1 MIELDGSEGEG
12 GGQIL
17 RTALGLAASTGQAF
31 RIEGIRANRS
41 RPGLAA
47 QHLAAAQCA
56 GKLCDARMEG
66 AHLGSQT
73 LVFEPRKA
81 PSGDHVVHVGTAG
94 SATLVLQA
102 GFLASA
108 RAEGRVRLE
117 VHGGTDVPLSPP
129 ASYYRLVLVPLLCR
143 MGLDMKMDLVQ
154 RGFYPEGGGVVVAT
168 VSAPPSVDPLDLRAR
183 GSLREVGGV
192 AFSRNLPEHVAR
204 RMASECRRRLVDV
217 PTVRIELDQGD
228 GPSTGAGVVLAA
240 RSENG
245 LVGASCRG
253 ERGVS
258 AERVAELA
266 VQGLRAELCA
276 SLDVHAADQL
286 LPFMALASG
295 PSHFTVRAVSD
306 HLRTQM
312 STVACFLPVSFE
324 ERGAD
329 PVSVSVL
336 PNRT

>member
-47 QHLAAAQCA
+47 QHLAAVQCV

-73 LVFEPRKA
+73 LVFEPCKA

-102 GFLASA
+102 GLLASA

-117 VHGGTDVPLSPP
+117 VQGGTDVPSSPP

-143 MGLDMKMDLVQ
+143 MGLDLKMDLVQ

-183 GSLREVGGV
+183 GSLREVDGV

-217 PTVRIELDQGD
+217 PDRQDRT
-228 GPSTGAGVVLAA
+228 GPGRWSIDRGRG
-240 RSENG
+240 
-245 LVGASCRG
+245 GASRSVRERIGRCILPWRERRQRREGGRACRPGIEGRARCLAGRPCGRSIAALHGVGIRPFPLHRARGQRPPAHPDVHRGLFLAGELRG
-253 ERGVS
+253 ERRRTRVR
-258 AERVAELA
+258 ER
-266 VQGLRAELCA
+266 
-276 SLDVHAADQL
+276 AA
-286 LPFMALASG
+286 
-295 PSHFTVRAVSD
+295 
-306 HLRTQM
+306 
-312 STVACFLPVSFE
+312 
-324 ERGAD
+324 
-329 PVSVSVL
+329 
-336 PNRT
+336 

>member
-31 RIEGIRANRS
+31 SIVGIRANRS

-47 QHLAAAQCA
+47 QHLAAVHCA
-56 GKLCDARMEG
+56 GKLCGAEMEG
-66 AHLGSQT
+66 AHLGSQS
-73 LVFEPRKA
+73 LVFVPRKA

-94 SATLVLQA
+94 STTLVLQA
-102 GFLASA
+102 GLLASA
-108 RAEGRVRLE
+108 RAEGQVRLE
-117 VHGGTDVPLSPP
+117 VHGGTDVPSSPP
-129 ASYYRLVLVPLLCR
+129 ASYYRLVLLPLMRR
-143 MGLDMKMDLVQ
+143 MGLEIDVELVQ

-168 VSAPPSVDPLDLRAR
+168 VSAPSSMDPLDLRAG
-183 GSLREVGGV
+183 GSLRAVEGV

-204 RMASECRRRLVDV
+204 RMASECRRQLVDV
-217 PTVRIELDQGD
+217 PEVRIELDRGN
-228 GPSTGAGVVLAA
+228 GPSTGAGVVLAV

-245 LVGASCRG
+245 LVGASCLG
-253 ERGVS
+253 ERGIS
-258 AERVAELA
+258 AEKVADLA
-266 VQGLRAELCA
+266 VRGLRAELVA
-276 SLDVHAADQL
+276 SLDVHATDQL

-295 PSHFTVRAVSD
+295 PSRFTVRTVSD

-312 STVACFLPVSFE
+312 STVASFLPVSFE
-324 ERGAD
+324 ETGSG

>member
-31 RIEGIRANRS
+31 RIVGIRANRS

-47 QHLAAAQCA
+47 QHLAAVQCA
-56 GKLCDARMEG
+56 GKLCEADMEG

-73 LVFEPRKA
+73 LRFAPRKA
-81 PSGDHVVHVGTAG
+81 ASGDHVVHVGTAG

-108 RAEGRVRLE
+108 KAEGQVRLE

-129 ASYYRLVLVPLLCR
+129 ASYYRLVLIPLLCR
-143 MGLDMKMDLVQ
+143 MGLNMKMDLVQ
-154 RGFYPEGGGVVVAT
+154 RGFYPEGGGVIIVT
-168 VSAPPSVDPLDLRAR
+168 VSAPPSVDPLDLRVR

-217 PTVRIELDQGD
+217 PAVRIDLDQGN

-240 RSENG
+240 RYENG
-245 LVGASCRG
+245 LVGASGLG

-258 AERVAELA
+258 AEKVAELA
-266 VQGLRAELCA
+266 VQGLRAELVA

-295 PSHFTVRAVSD
+295 PSHFTVQTVSD

-312 STVACFLPVSFE
+312 STVASFLPVRFE
-324 ERGAD
+324 ESGTG